1 MLTLNLNADQ
11 AALLTRILDLYF
23 SELKKAGASRD
34 VAPRFASEGPLLR
47 DLLAQLAAYQHAA

>member
-23 SELKKAGASRD
+23 SELKKASNSKD
-34 VAPRFASEGPLLR
+34 VGPRFAAEGPLLR
-47 DLLAQLAAYQHAA
+47 DVLTQLAAYQHAA

>member
-1 MLTLNLNADQ
+1 MVTLNLNADQ

-23 SELKKAGASRD
+23 SELKKASVTRE

-47 DLLAQLAAYQHAA
+47 DLLTQLAAYQHAA